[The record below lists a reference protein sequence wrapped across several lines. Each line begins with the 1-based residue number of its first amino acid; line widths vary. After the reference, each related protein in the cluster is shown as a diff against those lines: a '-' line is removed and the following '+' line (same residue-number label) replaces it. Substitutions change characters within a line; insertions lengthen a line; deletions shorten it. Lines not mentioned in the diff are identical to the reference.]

1 MLYEENKKIH
11 VDFGEVET
19 GATTIK
25 CLEIVNESCIE
36 QIYEARRDSSTN
48 PLDHVFELCS
58 YSWSLLPRH
67 AYKCKIYYRPFM
79 PFTVNVDYFTI
90 VNSAGERAE
99 IQVRG
104 TCIGPVVSSS
114 VTRLV
119 MMCIN
124 ENREVKKRIRFVN
137 DSKVTATFMFDSF
150 RRPFE
155 ANLRHGRI
163 EPNSHKFVTI
173 TFAPRENGIYTCHFP
188 CLILN
193 HKPIIIE
200 LYGYCTALRKTS
212 TQTRFN
218 YPTRLKNGFERY
230 TSDTVVATQNLPTV
244 SSSKNCID
252 FGQANIEAENAERK
266 IPETL
271 CLTNHSQSNVLIK
284 WDQDVEGIFNI
295 TPTSMRIP
303 ANQTA
308 LFEVA
313 FNPNRTSSF
322 FARDLVGDVF
332 VKPQEDREETL
343 TFPAITTV
351 RLIGHSF
358 PVCSDGWIP
367 QYEIPHV
374 VKMPP
379 CVPSSPTYA
388 TFLIRRYG
396 HLPLMYRFVSPA
408 SSHFVVKPMMGIIH
422 QDYQIIAVCMLPGND
437 DKRVYMERWAIRF
450 NGNMKSECFIDF
462 QGYTENANV
471 SFSNQNT
478 VNFASTFPGCQSLQ
492 QFYMRNITRHVIN
505 YEFINVT
512 PELQIRNE
520 NGKIYS
526 NDIITHKW
534 LFCPTTLGDYEFDI
548 NCILAVLKDGTP
560 VGPSVCVTLHV
571 TGKCESGVLVSE
583 PDELNFEIQAYKDTK
598 ELSFHVFNLS
608 PVNIYYKMTCIHCNW
623 PIGNLEC
630 DVKIH
635 PTADTVVAGKDKII
649 TVIITPTTP
658 GFYEFFIQYFVRIS
672 SDINTDLIPN
682 QIPRNICTVRCLCV
696 LPTLK
701 VTDLQCYGFY
711 PDMSK
716 DLLWKLMK
724 INMLNILL
732 EDLQP
737 ETSETFYIN
746 FPAMILH
753 NPKVI
758 VKLLLTNIATM
769 SASWNIKKVQLCSCR
784 PVVNT
789 QGCLKFQRAKYNC
802 LHRKVCSIQPKT
814 GNLKP
819 REEIWITLE
828 LHYLLLGQTETKWDL
843 DLGDNRHIF
852 FIMIIEC
859 LSDSDNKLQLLN
871 GTHFKFQQVY
881 FGEKDPIY
889 EVCWVHNS
897 TNHSIPFSINPRTMY
912 EINQEYCYKV
922 FSCETPYAIAN
933 PQTSVP
939 ILLKFQPRKFGI
951 FKGKLRLTLGDRE
964 EELTLEGESSLPYR
978 PETSREY
985 IPCEQSFEDQDIP
998 IYFSTDCIN
1007 VSHIATHSH
1016 VVKIIMIHNNLM
1028 HDVLAYEWKRREIS
1042 EIIHVEIYPLKGL
1055 IKPKAVKSFHVTI
1068 YTKSYPC
1075 MIDINIPCEFINASQ
1090 RRIYQRSVYI
1100 LEGLSQELK
1109 GQFTI
1114 TEKGI
1119 SVPELPVKILE
1130 KPQPFYKAITIRCS
1144 IYSIEDKFLKVSL
1157 MKELTSAPP
1166 KGICIEENERTMTF
1180 KKKDISRSS
1189 FIIEGLLWEIIN
1201 SKLFRDIM
1209 QDTLRE
1215 KSNLFYSQFRMNFCE
1230 RKKLIQ
1236 RSYILPPRALINRIL
1251 EEMLF
1256 IIMHEEFSLKTAHLI
1271 QHTDIR
1277 HIDYLNM
1284 VPSTRRKKSI
1294 RRETTLLQD
1303 KSPSM
1308 PKVVSSSRISFAV

>member
-1 MLYEENKKIH
+1 TPLPAFEHLREDRHRSRDRDLDERAVSRFSASERKRDRKI
-11 VDFGEVET
+11 
-19 GATTIK
+19 
-25 CLEIVNESCIE
+25 IE

-58 YSWSLLPRH
+58 YSWTLLPNH

-90 VNSAGERAE
+90 VNSIGERAE

-104 TCIGPVVSSS
+104 MCIGPVVSSS
-114 VTRLV
+114 ATRLV
-119 MMCIN
+119 MMCTN
-124 ENREVKKRIRFVN
+124 ENREVKKRIRLVN
-137 DSKVTATFMFDSF
+137 DSKATATFMFDSL
-150 RRPFE
+150 RKPFE
-155 ANLRHGRI
+155 ANLRHGHI
-163 EPNSHKFVTI
+163 GPYSHKFVTI
-173 TFAPRENGIYTCHFP
+173 TFAPRENGIYACHFP

-200 LYGYCTALRKTS
+200 LYGYCCTALRKTS

-218 YPTRLKNGFERY
+218 YPTRLKNGFEGY
-230 TSDTVVATQNLPTV
+230 TSDTVVAMQNLPTV

-252 FGQANIEAENAERK
+252 FGQADVEAENAERK

-271 CLTNHSQSNVLIK
+271 CLTNHSQSDVLIK
-284 WDQDVEGIFNI
+284 WDQDVEGIFII
-295 TPTSMRIP
+295 TPTVTRIP

-313 FNPNRTSSF
+313 FNPDRTSSF

-332 VKPQEDREETL
+332 VKPQEDRFGEETL

-358 PVCSDGWIP
+358 RVYSDGWIP

-396 HLPLMYRFVSPA
+396 HLPLMYRFVPPA

-450 NGNMKSECFIDF
+450 NGNIKSECFIDF
-462 QGYTENANV
+462 QGYTEYADV
-471 SFSNQNT
+471 SFSDRNT

-492 QFYMRNITRHVIN
+492 QFYMRNVTRHVIN

-512 PELQIRNE
+512 PELQIQNRNGE
-520 NGKIYS
+520 IYS

-548 NCILAVLKDGTP
+548 NCILVVLKDGIP
-560 VGPSVCVTLHV
+560 VGPNVCVTLRV
-571 TGKCESGVLVSE
+571 TGKCESGVLVSA
-583 PDELNFEIQAYKDTK
+583 PDELNFGIQAYKDTK

-623 PIGNLEC
+623 PIGNIKR

-635 PTADTVVAGKDKII
+635 PIADTVVAGKDKII
-649 TVIITPTTP
+649 TVLITPTTP
-658 GFYEFFIQYFVRIS
+658 GFYEFFIQYFVRMS
-672 SDINTDLIPN
+672 SDINTDLILN
-682 QIPRNICTVRCLCV
+682 QIPRNICKVSCLCV

-701 VTDLQCYGFY
+701 VTDLQCYGSY
-711 PDMSK
+711 PVSK
-716 DLLWKLMK
+716 IFLWKLMK
-724 INMLNILL
+724 INTLNILFK
-732 EDLQP
+732 DLQP
-737 ETSETFYIN
+737 GTSQTFYIN
-746 FPAMILH
+746 FPAMVLH
-753 NPKVI
+753 SPKVI
-758 VKLLLTNIATM
+758 VKLLITNVAAI

-789 QGCLKFQRAKYNC
+789 QGCLKFQRAKYDC
-802 LHRKVCSIQPKT
+802 LHRKVCSIQPKA
-814 GNLKP
+814 GNLEP
-819 REEIWITLE
+819 REEIWISLE
-828 LHYLLLGQTETKWDL
+828 LRYLLLGQTETKWDL

-859 LSDSDNKLQLLN
+859 LSDSDKKLQVLN
-871 GTHFKFQQVY
+871 GTHFKFQHVY

-889 EVCWVHNS
+889 
-897 TNHSIPFSINPRTMY
+897 
-912 EINQEYCYKV
+912 Q
-922 FSCETPYAIAN
+922 
-933 PQTSVP
+933 
-939 ILLKFQPRKFGI
+939 
-951 FKGKLRLTLGDRE
+951 GKLRLTLGDRE
-964 EELTLEGESSLPYR
+964 EELTLEGESSLPHE
-978 PETSREY
+978 PATITEY
-985 IPCEQSFEDQDIP
+985 VPSKQSFEDEDIP

-1007 VSHIATHSH
+1007 ISHIATHSH
-1016 VVKIIMIHNNLM
+1016 VVKMIMIHNNLM
-1028 HDVLAYEWKRREIS
+1028 QDVLAYEWKRHETS
-1042 EIIHVEIYPLKGL
+1042 EIIHVEIYPSKGL
-1055 IKPKAVKSFHVTI
+1055 IKPRTVKSFHVTI
-1068 YTKSYPC
+1068 YTKGYPC
-1075 MIDINIPCEFINASQ
+1075 MIDINIPCEFINTSQ
-1090 RRIYQRSVYI
+1090 RRIYQRSIYI
-1100 LEGLSQELK
+1100 LEGLCQELK

-1119 SVPELPVKILE
+1119 SVPKLPVKILE
-1130 KPQPFYKAITIRCS
+1130 KPLPFYKAITIQCS
-1144 IYSIEDKFLKVSL
+1144 IYSVEDKFLKVSL
-1157 MKELTSAPP
+1157 MEELISAPP

-1180 KKKDISRSS
+1180 GKKDISRAS
-1189 FIIEGLLWEIIN
+1189 FIIEGLLWEIVN
-1201 SKLFRDIM
+1201 SKLFGNIM
-1209 QDTLRE
+1209 QNILWK
-1215 KSNLFYSQFRMNFCE
+1215 KSNLFYSQFRMNLHE

-1236 RSYILPPRALINRIL
+1236 RSYISPPRALINRIL

-1256 IIMHEEFSLKTAHLI
+1256 IIMHEEFALKTAHLI
-1271 QHTDIR
+1271 QPTDIR
-1277 HIDYLNM
+1277 HINYLNI
-1284 VPSTRRKKSI
+1284 VPSMSRKKSI
-1294 RRETTLLQD
+1294 RRETSLLQD
-1303 KSPSM
+1303 I
-1308 PKVVSSSRISFAV
+1308 SSSMVSGLSSTRISFNL